1 MSTDTMPSLVTSLAM
16 TATPESNPELESSV
30 TNGTSHDPEQTTP
43 LNSPP
48 PHESQEQLD
57 DAGLKEPPKSLD
69 TTKQP
74 SKITEFKIHIPR
86 ISSRDLH
93 PQQAHS
99 PVDELEQRE
108 FLFVGPGAKREPNK
122 LTVKLKSPELEEC
135 IKRAKKYAMEQS
147 VRFVLVKQ
155 QQQQQKQQL
164 DLIKKQ
170 QALLLMCR

>member
-1 MSTDTMPSLVTSLAM
+1 MPILATLTEPNRVENRDSISPINTPPNESASENLEDENSLR
-16 TATPESNPELESSV
+16 
-30 TNGTSHDPEQTTP
+30 
-43 LNSPP
+43 
-48 PHESQEQLD
+48 
-57 DAGLKEPPKSLD
+57 PPKPHSPQKL
-69 TTKQP
+69 TC
-74 SKITEFKIHIPR
+74 KISEFKIHIPR

-93 PQQAHS
+93 PQQTHS